1 MTDARKIPDFRLPPD
16 LLGVQLLGIGAWAW
30 LLVAIP
36 FFADTATPFPLLD
49 LCFAAAWIALACAW
63 FVSPIVSA
71 AGLRWAPWRRWWIA
85 AGVAGVIGLIVAATD
100 LGLVVRLFLCERQLT
115 AYAAAVA
122 PGTSDV
128 LQEPTSVGLFR
139 VDKAEEDRGA
149 VYLYTNSHQVG
160 LVYFPGG
167 TSPPYRG
174 GMKTHHLYG
183 PWHLFRWKF

>member
-1 MTDARKIPDFRLPPD
+1 MADARKLPDFRLPPE
-16 LLGVQLLGIGAWAW
+16 LLGIQLVGVGAWAW
-30 LLVAIP
+30 LLAALP
-36 FFADTATPFPLLD
+36 FLTDTATPFPFD
-49 LCFAAAWIALACAW
+49 LCFGATWLALAVAW
-63 FVSPIVSA
+63 LVLSIVSA

-85 AGVAGVIGLIVAATD
+85 TSVAGVIGLTVAATD
-100 LGLVVRLFLCERQLT
+100 FGLVVRLFLCERQLT
-115 AYAAAVA
+115 AYATAVA

-128 LQEPTSVGLFR
+128 LQESTSVGLFR
-139 VDKAEEDRGA
+139 VEKTEEYGGA
-149 VYLYTNSHQVG
+149 VFLYTNSKQSG